1 MTVSLLCSRSCS
13 ELFPLAIVA
22 KLRGVRTMQLALQWF
37 PDSYLLQAVKQDY
50 REVPQTTGFPG
61 NPRFPKSPARDT
73 ENSSEETFPLGT
85 GASLGL
91 VQPWTHRGGPPQ
103 DPCLSQPALGFEL
116 WASCSARGCCRD
128 GNCKVSCPGG

>member
-22 KLRGVRTMQLALQWF
+22 KLRGVQLALQWF

-50 REVPQTTGFPG
+50 WEVPQTTDFPG
-61 NPRFPKSPARDT
+61 NPRFVKQPACDID
-73 ENSSEETFPLGT
+73 NSSGETFPLGT

-91 VQPWTHRGGPPQ
+91 VQSWTHPGGPPQ
-103 DPCLSQPALGFEL
+103 DPCFSQPALAQL
-116 WASCSARGCCRD
+116 
-128 GNCKVSCPGG
+128 